1 MQSGLVLEPSG
12 REVDESNVTAAPGGD
27 ETILLAEDDPSLR
40 ISLRKTLSQMGY
52 RVLDAATGATA
63 LELWKENRD
72 AIGLLLTDMTMP
84 GGMTGK
90 ELAQCLLQDAPKLK
104 VIYMSAYSAKYAGKD
119 FPLIEGDNFL
129 AKPFDAAKLARTIR
143 GKLDAN

>member
-1 MQSGLVLEPSG
+1 MELSG
-12 REVDESNVTAAPGGD
+12 REVDELSVTAAPGGD
-27 ETILLAEDDPSLR
+27 ETILLAEDDHSLR

-52 RVLDAATGATA
+52 RVLEAATGATA
-63 LELWKENRD
+63 LEVWRENRD

-90 ELAQCLLQDAPKLK
+90 ELAQFVLQDAPKLK
-104 VIYMSAYSAKYAGKD
+104 VIYMSAYSAKYAGRD
-119 FPLIEGDNFL
+119 FPLVEGDNFL
-129 AKPFDAAKLARTIR
+129 AKPFDSAKLARTIR